1 VEARCDMAD
10 NGSAQIT
17 DHSAEQQDQAG
28 AGDRPSQQGSPASE
42 SVPPHQ
48 RSWLGDSFTRENM
61 FLLIRA
67 FYSKYHKGDAA
78 TSEAMVQKV
87 SDEFEARVK
96 VLTPADQP
104 GFTHD

>member
-1 VEARCDMAD
+1 
-10 NGSAQIT
+10 
-17 DHSAEQQDQAG
+17 
-28 AGDRPSQQGSPASE
+28 
-42 SVPPHQ
+42 
-48 RSWLGDSFTRENM
+48 M